1 MTSVTVSSAPFL
13 ISVDDAGT
21 SVTVSATGPAGQG
34 VPAGGTT
41 GQVLKKSSGTNYA
54 TEWGSA
60 GSGDLLASNN
70 LSEVNATT
78 ARSNLGAAATNHNH
92 AAGNITSG
100 TLAVDRI
107 PDLAASKITSGTLD
121 AARIPTLSTG
131 GISGLGDSAT
141 KDVGTASDEVAAGN
155 DSRFTDARTP
165 VAHSAD
171 LVTSGTLAVA
181 RGGTGVTSLA
191 MVSIPAAADA
201 AAARTVLGVTNSGSY
216 TGHIETGAVKEFTLD
231 PAVVTARTI
240 TSVFIQSGNQSGSGG
255 GTGTIVL
262 KVKPSGGAVATV
274 GSVSVSNSSGAPGS
288 LSNTSIAAD
297 ARLFLDCTA
306 NSSLVDVIF
315 SVEYTE

>member
-1 MTSVTVSSAPFL
+1 MIL
-13 ISVDDAGT
+13 
-21 SVTVSATGPAGQG
+21 
-34 VPAGGTT
+34 
-41 GQVLKKSSGTNYA
+41 
-54 TEWGSA
+54 
-60 GSGDLLASNN
+60 
-70 LSEVNATT
+70 
-78 ARSNLGAAATNHNH
+78 
-92 AAGNITSG
+92 
-100 TLAVDRI
+100 
-107 PDLAASKITSGTLD
+107 
-121 AARIPTLSTG
+121 
-131 GISGLGDSAT
+131 
-141 KDVGTASDEVAAGN
+141 GN
-155 DSRFTDARTP
+155 DSRLTDDRDP
-165 VAHSAD
+165 NAHSAD
-171 LVTSGTLAVA
+171 KITSGTLAVA

-201 AAARTVLGVTNSGSY
+201 AAARTVLGVTNAGSY

-240 TSVFIQSGNQSGSGG
+240 TAVFIQSGNQSGSGG

-315 SVEYTE
+315 SVEYSE